1 MAKVSESYLE
11 IMDEFPAELRKP
23 LVRLVDIVLLRLRE
37 EFAVKREDFEEVR
50 SALRE
55 LAEAQK
61 RTEERVEELA
71 QAQKRTEERVE
82 ELAQAQKRTE
92 ERVEELAQAQKR
104 TEERVEELA
113 QAQKRT
119 EASVGR
125 LEEAVLKL
133 AEAQRRTE
141 ENVAE
146 LTLAQKR
153 FAKHFNT
160 QIGALGARWGWQ
172 SEESF
177 RAAVKGILGE
187 DFGMHVERYEAFDE
201 SGQVFGRPEQI
212 EIDILMKDAKITAI
226 EIKSSMSKS
235 DVYAFDRKVSFYESR
250 HQVKVDRKI
259 IITPMLDHRAEAAVK
274 SLSMFVY
281 TSGYAWGDEETGDHA
296 L

>member
-1 MAKVSESYLE
+1 MAKVSGSYLE

-23 LVRLVDIVLLRLRE
+23 MLRLIETVLVQLKE
-37 EFAVKREDFEEVR
+37 EFAVRREDFEEVR
-50 SALRE
+50 TALR
-55 LAEAQK
+55 
-61 RTEERVEELA
+61 
-71 QAQKRTEERVE
+71 

-141 ENVAE
+141 ENVAD
-146 LTLAQKR
+146 LARTQKR
-153 FAKHFNT
+153 FAKHFDT
-160 QIGALGARWGWQ
+160 QIGALGARWGWRT
-172 SEESF
+172 EESF

-201 SGQVFGRPEQI
+201 AGQVFGRPEQI
-212 EIDILMKDAKITAI
+212 EIDIMMKDAKITAI

-235 DVYAFDRKVSFYESR
+235 EVYAFDRKVSFYEAR
-250 HQVKVDRKI
+250 HQVTVDRKI
-259 IITPMLDHRAEAAVK
+259 IITPMLDPPAEAAVQR
-274 SLSMFVY
+274 LGMTVY
-281 TSGYAWGDEETGDHA
+281 TSGYAWGDEETGDQA

>member
-11 IMDEFPAELRKP
+11 IMEEFPAELRKP
-23 LVRLVDIVLLRLRE
+23 LLRLIDTVLVRLKE
-37 EFAVKREDFEEVR
+37 EFAVRREDFVELR
-50 SALRE
+50 SAVRE
-55 LAEAQK
+55 LIE
-61 RTEERVEELA
+61 
-71 QAQKRTEERVE
+71 
-82 ELAQAQKRTE
+82 
-92 ERVEELAQAQKR
+92 AQKR

-125 LEEAVLKL
+125 LEEAVLRL

-141 ENVAE
+141 ESVAE
-146 LTLAQKR
+146 LARTQKR
-153 FAKHFNT
+153 FEKHFDT
-160 QIGALGARWGWQ
+160 QIGALGARWGWRT
-172 SEESF
+172 EESF
-177 RAAVKGILGE
+177 RAAIKDILGE

-259 IITPMLDHRAEAAVK
+259 IITPMLDPRAEAAVRR
-274 SLSMFVY
+274 LGMTVY
-281 TSGYAWGDEETGDHA
+281 TSGYAWGDKETDNQA

>member
-37 EFAVKREDFEEVR
+37 EFAVKREDFAEVR
-50 SALRE
+50 NALRE
-55 LAEAQK
+55 LAD
-61 RTEERVEELA
+61 
-71 QAQKRTEERVE
+71 AQKRTEERVE

-125 LEEAVLKL
+125 LEEAVLRL

-141 ENVAE
+141 ETVAD
-146 LTLAQKR
+146 LARTQKR
-153 FAKHFNT
+153 FAKHFDT
-160 QIGALGARWGWQ
+160 QIGALGARWGWRT
-172 SEESF
+172 EESF
-177 RAAVKGILGE
+177 RAAIKDILGE

-201 SGQVFGRPEQI
+201 AGQVFGLPEQI

-226 EIKSSMSKS
+226 EIRSSMSKS

-250 HQVKVDRKI
+250 QQVKVDRKI

-281 TSGYAWGDEETGDHA
+281 TSGYAWGDEETGEQA